1 MTPVSFIIDTLA
13 FATLIGWLTWA
24 FVVDWRRMHRKPLAS
39 RKWSRK

>member
-1 MTPVSFIIDTLA
+1 MTLA
-13 FATLIGWLTWA
+13 SPIIIVGSFATLIGWLTWA